1 MKNNKIVNV
10 NIKQQTESYGKSKK
24 NPKSAQDTLPWDE
37 VYTNGIF
44 RCGNN
49 FSLRFFIQQVNYKTK
64 KDSDKDITYDK
75 YQTFLSSLPS
85 NINYQEFIVNSPFDK
100 ELLDSTELMW

>member
-1 MKNNKIVNV
+1 MKVKECLINMKNNKIVNV

-49 FSLRFFIQQVNYKTK
+49 FSLRFLFSKLTIRQRKIVTK
-64 KDSDKDITYDK
+64 ILPTISIKLFYP
-75 YQTFLSSLPS
+75 LSHLTLIIKSL
-85 NINYQEFIVNSPFDK
+85 
-100 ELLDSTELMW
+100 